1 MQFPASRVRILIMLL
16 VGLLYVG
23 ILIRNL
29 HETEHSSL
37 RLRETS
43 AGDNVSVSI
52 KIVEA
57 DIDRSEVRAFI
68 RLRPV
73 GNFAKDSVTP
83 ARDLKLFL
91 NSVRG
96 TQEIDF
102 PAGERVNPIE
112 AQFSLDGDANLYP
125 FDRYQTTL
133 WLLLTTPSRRR
144 PPTQATPSS
153 PKNSPA
159 RKSSNKHRLHYQTE
173 AADTEGTE
181 TETNMSAPVGTALPV
196 SDFMVEHAA
205 LEQNDTVPISID
217 LEASIPG
224 DKFGGKIARTE
235 GRDLTG
241 VDLNMRRADGV
252 IVVSIC
258 VMLIMM
264 SLAVSLL
271 AMVLKATGVG
281 SHSTLLP
288 LSLSVSLIF
297 GLPALRNNVQPG
309 VPPVGVFGDY
319 ISFIWAELIVAIS
332 TVIVVWTWI
341 VKSKDDSD

>member
-1 MQFPASRVRILIMLL
+1 MRFPASRVRILIMLL
-16 VGLLYVG
+16 VGVLYVT

-29 HETEHSSL
+29 HESEHRTL
-37 RLRETS
+37 RLREAST
-43 AGDNVSVSI
+43 GDYVSVSI

-57 DIDRSEVRAFI
+57 DIDRSESRAYI

-73 GNFAKDSVTP
+73 GNFAKDAVTP

-102 PAGERVNPIE
+102 PAGERLNPVE

-133 WLLLTTPSRRR
+133 WLLLTTPSKTSPAKKSARTQRVQNKAQT
-144 PPTQATPSS
+144 PDGNQTATQANVAGPI
-153 PKNSPA
+153 
-159 RKSSNKHRLHYQTE
+159 
-173 AADTEGTE
+173 
-181 TETNMSAPVGTALPV
+181 GTALPI
-196 SDFMVEHAA
+196 SDLMVEHAA

-217 LEASIPG
+217 LTASIPG
-224 DKFGGKIARTE
+224 DKFSGKIARTQ
-235 GRDLTG
+235 GKDLAG
-241 VDLNMRRADGV
+241 VDLNMRRAGGV
-252 IVVSIC
+252 IVVSIS

-281 SHSTLLP
+281 NQSTLLP

-309 VPPVGVFGDY
+309 VPPVGVFSDY

-341 VKSKDDSD
+341 VKQRPD

>member
-1 MQFPASRVRILIMLL
+1 MRFPASRVRILIMLL

-43 AGDNVSVSI
+43 AGDYISVSI
-52 KIVEA
+52 KVVEA
-57 DIDRSEVRAFI
+57 DIDRSEVRAYI
-68 RLRPV
+68 RLRAV
-73 GNFAKDSVTP
+73 GNLAKDSVTP

-102 PAGERVNPIE
+102 PAGERMNPIE

-125 FDRYQTTL
+125 FDRHQTTL

-144 PPTQATPSS
+144 PPAQATPSS
-153 PKNSPA
+153 PKKPA
-159 RKSSNKHRLHYQTE
+159 NKQRVHYQTE
-173 AADTEGTE
+173 ATDTNRTE
-181 TETNMSAPVGTALPV
+181 TETNMAAPIGTALPV
-196 SDFMVEHAA
+196 SDLMVEHAA
-205 LEQNDTVPISID
+205 LEQNDTVPMSID

-224 DKFGGKIARTE
+224 DKFSGKIARTE
-235 GRDLTG
+235 GRDLVG

-252 IVVSIC
+252 IVVSIS

-271 AMVLKATGVG
+271 AMVLKATVVG

-309 VPPVGVFGDY
+309 VPPVGVFSDY
-319 ISFIWAELIVAIS
+319 ISFIWAELIVAVS

-341 VKSKDDSD
+341 VKSKEDND

>member
-1 MQFPASRVRILIMLL
+1 MRFSASRVRFLIMLL
-16 VGLLYVG
+16 VGVLYVT

-29 HETEHSSL
+29 HENEYRTL
-37 RLRETS
+37 RLRETTT
-43 AGDNVSVSI
+43 GDYVSVSI
-52 KIVEA
+52 KVVEA
-57 DIDRSEVRAFI
+57 DIDRSEIRAYI
-68 RLRPV
+68 RLRAV
-73 GNFAKDSVTP
+73 GNLAKDSVTP

-102 PAGERVNPIE
+102 PAGDRMNPIE

-125 FDRYQTTL
+125 FDRHQTTL

-144 PPTQATPSS
+144 PPAQATPSS
-153 PKNSPA
+153 PKTSPA
-159 RKSSNKHRLHYQTE
+159 KSANKQRVHYQTE
-173 AADTEGTE
+173 AADTDRTA
-181 TETNMSAPVGTALPV
+181 TETNVSAPVGTALPA
-196 SDFMVEHAA
+196 SDLMVEHAA

-224 DKFGGKIARTE
+224 DKFSGKIARTE

-241 VDLNMRRADGV
+241 VDLSMRRADGV
-252 IVVSIC
+252 IVVSIS

-264 SLAVSLL
+264 SLAASLL

-309 VPPVGVFGDY
+309 VPPVGVFSDY
-319 ISFIWAELIVAIS
+319 ISFIWAELIVAVS

-341 VKSKDDSD
+341 VKSKEDND

>member
-1 MQFPASRVRILIMLL
+1 MRFTASRLRILIMLL

-37 RLRETS
+37 RLRETNG
-43 AGDNVSVSI
+43 GDNVSVSI

-102 PAGERVNPIE
+102 PAGEHINPIE
-112 AQFSLDGDANLYP
+112 AQFSLDGDTNLYP

-144 PPTQATPSS
+144 PLAQETPGS
-153 PKNSPA
+153 PKTSPA
-159 RKSSNKHRLHYQTE
+159 KKSTNKQRVHYQTE
-173 AADTEGTE
+173 GANTDRTE

-196 SDFMVEHAA
+196 S
-205 LEQNDTVPISID
+205 ISW
-217 LEASIPG
+217 SS
-224 DKFGGKIARTE
+224 T
-235 GRDLTG
+235 
-241 VDLNMRRADGV
+241 RR
-252 IVVSIC
+252 
-258 VMLIMM
+258 
-264 SLAVSLL
+264 
-271 AMVLKATGVG
+271 
-281 SHSTLLP
+281 
-288 LSLSVSLIF
+288 
-297 GLPALRNNVQPG
+297 
-309 VPPVGVFGDY
+309 
-319 ISFIWAELIVAIS
+319 
-332 TVIVVWTWI
+332 
-341 VKSKDDSD
+341 

>member
-1 MQFPASRVRILIMLL
+1 MLL
-16 VGLLYVG
+16 VGVLYG
-23 ILIRNL
+23 TILIRNL
-29 HETEHSSL
+29 HENEYRTL
-37 RLRETS
+37 RLREAST
-43 AGDNVSVSI
+43 GDYVSVSI

-57 DIDRSEVRAFI
+57 EIDRSEVRAYI

-73 GNFAKDSVTP
+73 GNLGKDAVTP
-83 ARDLKLFL
+83 VRDLKLFL

-102 PAGERVNPIE
+102 PAGERLNPVE

-133 WLLLTTPSRRR
+133 WLLLTTPSRPPA
-144 PPTQATPSS
+144 PPTPS
-153 PKNSPA
+153 NS
-159 RKSSNKHRLHYQTE
+159 KSSSAKKSASKQRTQYQTQ
-173 AADTEGTE
+173 AAGGDQTATA
-181 TETNMSAPVGTALPV
+181 TNIAAPIGTALPV
-196 SDFMVEHAA
+196 SDLMVHHAA

-217 LEASIPG
+217 LTASIPG
-224 DKFGGKIARTE
+224 DKFSGKIARTQ
-235 GRDLTG
+235 GQDLTG
-241 VDLNMRRADGV
+241 VDLNVRRADGV
-252 IVVSIC
+252 IVVSIS

-271 AMVLKATGVG
+271 AMVLKATVVG

-309 VPPVGVFGDY
+309 VPPVGVFSDY
-319 ISFIWAELIVAIS
+319 ISFIWAELIVAVS

-341 VKSKDDSD
+341 VKSKDEDD